1 MNPPKPRAERIYQT
15 TEDELAAVR
24 AGRDKLVEVNRELM
38 EQLQVRWVLRPS
50 TLLAAVSWLSVFALI
65 WLMVLHH
72 VEGGFL
78 TGSSLV
84 FFMLV
89 ALVSSAW
96 K

>member
-50 TLLAAVSWLSVFALI
+50 TLLAGIAWLSVFALI
-65 WLMVLHH
+65 WLMVLRY